1 MLKYF
6 TNAAEEHRGKPI
18 AINRDGVMSV
28 FEFERDVPTTEEK
41 KSKKKEPDRETI
53 TVIFGAT
60 GNSWEIKESM
70 TEVVNRLNEPN

>member
-6 TNAAEEHRGKPI
+6 TNAAEDHTGKPI

-28 FEFERDVPTTEEK
+28 FEFEREVPTTEEK
-41 KSKKKEPDRETI
+41 KSKKKETEIITI
-53 TVIFGAT
+53 IYGAT
-60 GNSWEIKESM
+60 GNSWEVKESM